1 MRYTTIIDI
10 RDFPELYRNQNLRL
24 LYLHLVLK
32 SGYHDDDRDQVH
44 TSIRRLGYETGLTVS
59 AVRHGLAML
68 KKFGLMSTNG
78 TTILVKKFVMTEEP
92 TKRARTK
99 RDLQEQLIAIER
111 QREQQRHDA
120 DVQQRK
126 KAMEADITE
135 NPSYQSIMKKFG
147 LKEQPKKK
155 TE

>member
-68 KKFGLMSTNG
+68 KKFGHSHMTPICLSSWNSTLSN
-78 TTILVKKFVMTEEP
+78 V
-92 TKRARTK
+92 
-99 RDLQEQLIAIER
+99 QLKPSSLLYR
-111 QREQQRHDA
+111 Q
-120 DVQQRK
+120 
-126 KAMEADITE
+126 T
-135 NPSYQSIMKKFG
+135 
-147 LKEQPKKK
+147 
-155 TE
+155 

>member
-78 TTILVKKFVMTEEP
+78 ATILVKKFVMTEEP

-111 QREQQRHDA
+111 QREQQRQDY
-120 DVQQRK
+120 DVEQRK
-126 KAMEADITE
+126 KAAQAADTE
-135 NPSYQSIMKKFG
+135 SESYKSIMKKFG

-155 TE
+155 